1 MQDYCSGGRSIAR
14 LIDCRCQHMTNCQ
27 ALAAG
32 RGGHRAIDNGAL
44 DPCESTATSATR
56 SANAGRTPI
65 GTRRPPFDSVTIGFH
80 WATVLIVLA
89 MFATAWLHSM
99 SHDDAVKAILLQTH
113 RSLGV
118 TIWVATVFRLAWRL
132 TNAKLPPFP
141 SHMTNIHRAIV
152 KGGEYCLYALLLI
165 QPATGLAHTLF
176 RGHLFTLFLWQIP
189 PLVPTDAALRD
200 AFMLAHRLGA
210 YAFGALVI
218 GHAGAALFHHFVLRD
233 DVLQCMAP
241 VMTTEQ
247 PNQEYLS
254 GGIIHS
260 QHS

>member
-1 MQDYCSGGRSIAR
+1 LSPSTHDEYR
-14 LIDCRCQHMTNCQ
+14 CQ

-32 RGGHRAIDNGAL
+32 RDGHRATDNGAL
-44 DPCESTATSATR
+44 DPCGSAAMSAAK
-56 SANAGRTPI
+56 SANVDRISI
-65 GTRRPPFDSVTIGFH
+65 GVRRPPFDSVTICFH

-99 SHDDAVKAILLQTH
+99 SHDDAVKAILIQTH

-118 TIWVATVFRLAWRL
+118 TIWVATALRLAWRL

-141 SHMTNIHRAIV
+141 QNMPKVQQRLAKAS
-152 KGGEYCLYALLLI
+152 EYGLYALLLV
-165 QPATGLAHTLF
+165 QPATGLAATLL
-176 RGHLFTLFLWQIP
+176 RGRQFTIFLWQIP
-189 PLVPTDAALRD
+189 QLMPEKALW
-200 AFMLAHRLGA
+200 FTLLWAHQLGA
-210 YAFGALVI
+210 WALGALVI

-241 VMTTEQ
+241 VMTTER

-254 GGIIHS
+254 GRIIRS